1 MISLEE
7 GKTLQ
12 WIKGDKAG
20 SVETIL
26 SIDNEWVIFQSGGR
40 ISSELIH
47 EFMVDTQEGVLDFS
61 IQQPERQ
68 QLQQQQQPNVIELDS
83 ALMTLLKKMTKTEE
97 HVLHIRIPIKI
108 PTIGMYNV
116 LNDTFEDTEVNEEI
130 KKYVL
135 NQIND
140 KEIKQCVALSAEEV
154 ISKFQET
161 NI

>member
-1 MISLEE
+1 MLSLEE
-7 GKTLQ
+7 GKNLQ

-26 SIDNEWVIFQSGGR
+26 TIDNEWVIFQSGGR

-61 IQQPERQ
+61 IQQVERAS
-68 QLQQQQQPNVIELDS
+68 QPNVRNERES
-83 ALMTLLKKMTKTEE
+83 ALMTLLKKMSKTEE
-97 HVLHIRIPIKI
+97 HILEIKIPIKI
-108 PTIGMYNV
+108 PTLGMYHV
-116 LNDTFEDTEVNEEI
+116 LNDTFEDTEVHEEI

-140 KEIKQCVALSAEEV
+140 KEVKQSVASSVEEV
-154 ISKFQET
+154 ISKFQAA

>member
-1 MISLEE
+1 MLNLEE
-7 GKTLQ
+7 GKNLQ

-26 SIDNEWVIFQSGGR
+26 TIDNEWVIFQSGGR

-61 IQQPERQ
+61 IQQVERVS
-68 QLQQQQQPNVIELDS
+68 QPNVRNES
-83 ALMTLLKKMTKTEE
+83 ALMTLLKKMSKTEE
-97 HVLHIRIPIKI
+97 HILEIKIPIKI
-108 PTIGMYNV
+108 PTLGMYHV
-116 LNDTFEDTEVNEEI
+116 LNDTFEDTEVHEEI

-140 KEIKQCVALSAEEV
+140 KEVKQSVASSVEEV
-154 ISKFQET
+154 ISKFQAA

>member
-1 MISLEE
+1 MLSLEE
-7 GKTLQ
+7 GKNLQ

-26 SIDNEWVIFQSGGR
+26 TIDNEWVIFQSGGR

-61 IQQPERQ
+61 IQQVERVP
-68 QLQQQQQPNVIELDS
+68 QPNIRNEHES
-83 ALMTLLKKMTKTEE
+83 ALMTLLKKMSKTEE
-97 HVLHIRIPIKI
+97 HILEIKIPIKI
-108 PTIGMYNV
+108 PTLGMYHV
-116 LNDTFEDTEVNEEI
+116 LNDTFEDAEVHEEI

-140 KEIKQCVALSAEEV
+140 KEVKQSVASSVEEV
-154 ISKFQET
+154 ISKFQAA

>member
-1 MISLEE
+1 MLNLEE
-7 GKTLQ
+7 GKNLQ

-26 SIDNEWVIFQSGGR
+26 TIDNEWVIFQSGGR

-61 IQQPERQ
+61 IQQVERASQ
-68 QLQQQQQPNVIELDS
+68 HNVRNECES
-83 ALMTLLKKMTKTEE
+83 ALMTLLKKMSKTEE
-97 HVLHIRIPIKI
+97 HILEIKIPIKI
-108 PTIGMYNV
+108 PTLGMYHV
-116 LNDTFEDTEVNEEI
+116 LNDTFEDTEVHEEI

-140 KEIKQCVALSAEEV
+140 KEVKQSVASSVEEV
-154 ISKFQET
+154 ISKFQAA